1 MLDAEGK
8 RKITIVD
15 RFGIILRI
23 FSERAKSKIAKA
35 QLELA
40 YLRYIKT
47 RLVRGENNTMSGLI
61 SLFDKGHKMEKLKE
75 MEIVSAKARGSSGV
89 GKMSG
94 EGETQLELEKRL
106 VSDREAKLRA
116 EIKELQELSVKRA
129 KDPSLKNTPTI
140 AIIGYTNAGKTALMN
155 YFTGANLISENL
167 LFQTLSTTARKLC
180 LPSGQQGILLDTVG
194 FISELPHELVE
205 AFKSTLEGVTSADI
219 LVHIRDISH
228 PYTEVQKRTV
238 INVLKEINYPIEKLK
253 KRYIEVWNKIDLMEN
268 EFNLKEIEE
277 APYSIVPISAKYGL
291 NCSKLLE
298 TIDKLGLVVMGKNI
312 VKLTFPIKEFTERMN
327 WIIE

>member
-1 MLDAEGK
+1 M
-8 RKITIVD
+8 D

-94 EGETQLELEKRL
+94 EGETQLELVKRL
-106 VSDREAKLRA
+106 
-116 EIKELQELSVKRA
+116 VKRA

-238 INVLKEINYPIEKLK
+238 INVLKEINYPIERLK

-312 VKLTFPIKEFTERMN
+312 VKLAFPIKEFTERMN

>member
-1 MLDAEGK
+1 LLDAEGK

-106 VSDREAKLRA
+106 VSE
-116 EIKELQELSVKRA
+116 
-129 KDPSLKNTPTI
+129 
-140 AIIGYTNAGKTALMN
+140 
-155 YFTGANLISENL
+155 
-167 LFQTLSTTARKLC
+167 
-180 LPSGQQGILLDTVG
+180 
-194 FISELPHELVE
+194 
-205 AFKSTLEGVTSADI
+205 
-219 LVHIRDISH
+219 
-228 PYTEVQKRTV
+228 
-238 INVLKEINYPIEKLK
+238 
-253 KRYIEVWNKIDLMEN
+253 
-268 EFNLKEIEE
+268 
-277 APYSIVPISAKYGL
+277 
-291 NCSKLLE
+291 
-298 TIDKLGLVVMGKNI
+298 
-312 VKLTFPIKEFTERMN
+312 
-327 WIIE
+327 